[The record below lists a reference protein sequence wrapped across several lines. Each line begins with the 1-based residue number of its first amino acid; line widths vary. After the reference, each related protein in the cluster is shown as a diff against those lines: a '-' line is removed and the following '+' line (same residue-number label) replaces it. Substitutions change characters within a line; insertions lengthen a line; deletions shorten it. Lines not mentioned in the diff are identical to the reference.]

1 MSAKMLGESMITRLC
16 LARLPWLSAA
26 ALLCFAAVACEKVPL
41 LAPSGSTITLTAAT
55 NALSV
60 NGTADIIAQL
70 IEPSGTPPHSGTR
83 IIFTTTLGT
92 IQPAEA
98 ETDINGRAVVK
109 FNAGAAN
116 GNAVIS
122 ASSGATSTGP
132 TGSLRIAVGTA
143 AVGRITM
150 NADPATVPATGGATR
165 VTASVLDI
173 NGNILAGTPVSFTTT
188 AGSLSSPVVTT
199 DANGNASTTLTTG
212 QQAVVTATVGAQ
224 GGSGT
229 TPPATGTPG
238 TTPPATNP
246 TGQASAQVT
255 VTVAAA
261 PSLVITPPSTPPSAG
276 LPAAFTFAVTVAAT
290 GGSAVRDVTVDWGD
304 FSPPQS
310 LGAISGNAVVS
321 HVYRTPGTYIVRAT
335 VTDASGNSNPISTSV
350 TVIPV
355 PRPTIIVTPTPASG
369 SQGLQVTFQIRID
382 VPSGIAVQSAFIDF
396 GDGQGQG
403 LGGASGIITGITHK
417 YPSGPGSIR
426 DYIVVVTV
434 TDSTNTTTSG
444 TAIVSITN

>member
-1 MSAKMLGESMITRLC
+1 MLGESMITRLC

-26 ALLCFAAVACEKVPL
+26 VLLSFGAAACEKVPL

-116 GNAVIS
+116 GNAVIT

-132 TGSLRIAVGTA
+132 NGSLRIAVGTA

-150 NADPATVPATGGATR
+150 NASPATVPANGGSTT

-173 NGNILAGTPVSFTTT
+173 NGNILTGTPVSFTTT
-188 AGSLSSPVVTT
+188 AGSLSAPVVPT
-199 DANGNASTTLTTG
+199 DVNGTASTLLTTG

-224 GGSGT
+224 GGGGTT
-229 TPPATGTPG
+229 TPPSTGTPG

-255 VTVAAA
+255 VTIAAA
-261 PSLVITPPSTPPSAG
+261 PSLVITPPTTAPSVG
-276 LPAAFTFAVTVAAT
+276 VPANFTFAVTVATT
-290 GGSAVRDVTVDWGD
+290 GGSAIRDLFIDWGD
-304 FSPPQS
+304 GSTEN
-310 LGAISGNAVVS
+310 LGGVTGNAVVS
-321 HVYRTPGTYIVRAT
+321 HVYRAPGTYPVRAT
-335 VTDASGNSNPISTSV
+335 VTDASGNASTVATSV

-355 PRPTIIVTPTPASG
+355 PRPGIVVTPTPRTQTVG
-369 SQGLQVTFQIRID
+369 GN
-382 VPSGIAVQSAFIDF
+382 IDF
-396 GDGQGQG
+396 EIEITMPAGIGIQNTSIQFEPNTPFLS
-403 LGGASGIITGITHK
+403 LGGTSDTTIRHQ
-417 YPSGPGSIR
+417 YSSPGSKL
-426 DYIVVVTV
+426 VTV
-434 TDSTNTTTSG
+434 RVLDTTQTSTDGTTT
-444 TAIVSITN
+444 VSIVNP